1 MNAINKKCNLVF
13 IMFISILFSGCV
25 TKFDRL
31 EYALEFA
38 GENRREL
45 EKVLEYYRNDSLKY
59 RAACFLIENM
69 PRWYAYDGWQ
79 LDTLEV
85 LIRENGK
92 GNLPKDDKMRWRGFD
107 YHTLNKV
114 YDSKVITSEYLI
126 ENIELAFKEWKKRPW
141 NKSLS
146 FEDFCDL
153 ILPYRIGNERLSNW
167 RSLYNAY
174 YGSLLDSVYT
184 GSDVLLACKCINDE
198 LNRQGYKYNTEWN
211 VPHYR
216 ADYLFETRIGYCR
229 EVSDLIQYAM
239 RSCGIPVAADFMPYS
254 PDYRYSHEW
263 NVVRDTT
270 GMYIQFG
277 FDRLDPIR
285 GKITDDGRKKGKVY
299 RYCYALQ
306 NEREILRNY
315 FGWNI
320 GGAEGLYWKDVTS
333 EYFGHNQAIV
343 NVFATDKPLVGLSV
357 FSTNGWQVIG
367 EGVYKGS
374 GKAIFNNIE
383 PSIIYVPIS
392 LNSGA
397 KPVGYPFMLDR
408 DGHVEEFIPDTIN
421 TEKVILKRKMALI
434 PRVAAWGYSQIGA
447 RIEGDANVDFKN
459 PKLMAEIKDTMDYTF
474 QVLEGLCPEPVKYIR
489 YIPPV
494 GFLQLA
500 ELKLYEDAELKKEI
514 KITPVTDFPNIERV
528 VDGDILSYVY
538 RKSQG
543 VIKPLVFALDSLRQ
557 VKGLYYI
564 ARTDDNYVWEGD
576 RYELLYFDGEKGW
589 KSLGMKTAVSK
600 HISFDAPGN
609 ALLWLRNRTK
619 GKEEQVFIYKNNRQW
634 FNSDFSTYNL
644 GGRKDNNLIWLSHK
658 QGVSL

>member
-1 MNAINKKCNLVF
+1 MNAINKKYNLVF

-45 EKVLEYYRNDSLKY
+45 EKVLEYYRSDSLKY

-69 PRWYAYDGWQ
+69 PRWYAYGGWQ

-85 LIRENGK
+85 LIRKNGK
-92 GNLPKDDKMRWRGFD
+92 GNLSKDDKARWGGFD

-114 YDSKVITSEYLI
+114 YDSKVITSEFLI
-126 ENIELAFKEWKKRPW
+126 GNINMAFQEWEKRPW

-277 FDRLDPIR
+277 FGRLDPIR

-306 NEREILRNY
+306 NEREVLRNN

-333 EYFGHNQAIV
+333 EYFGRNQAVV
-343 NVFATDKPLVGLSV
+343 NVFAADKPLVGLSV

-367 EGVYKGS
+367 EGVYKSS
-374 GKAIFNNIE
+374 GKAVFDNIE

-392 LNSGA
+392 LDRGA

-408 DGHVEEFIPDTIN
+408 DGHVEEFIPDTIK

-447 RIEGDANVDFKN
+447 RIEGDTNVDFKN
-459 PKLMAEIKDTMDYTF
+459 PKLIAEIKDTMDYTF
-474 QVLEGLCPEPVKYIR
+474 QVLEGLCSEPVKYIR

-538 RKSQG
+538 RESQG
-543 VIKPLVFALDSLRQ
+543 VIKPLVFALDSSRQ
-557 VKGLYYI
+557 IKGLYYI
-564 ARTDDNYVWEGD
+564 ARTDDNYVWKGD
-576 RYELLYFDGEKGW
+576 MYELLYFDGEKGW
-589 KSLGMKTAVSK
+589 KSLGVKTAASGQ
-600 HISFDAPGN
+600 ICFDAPGN
-609 ALLWLRNRTK
+609 ALLWLRDRTK
-619 GKEEQVFIYKNNRQW
+619 GREEQVFIYRNDRQW
-634 FNSDFSTYNL
+634 FNSDFSTYGL
-644 GGRKDNNLIWLSHK
+644 CK
-658 QGVSL
+658 